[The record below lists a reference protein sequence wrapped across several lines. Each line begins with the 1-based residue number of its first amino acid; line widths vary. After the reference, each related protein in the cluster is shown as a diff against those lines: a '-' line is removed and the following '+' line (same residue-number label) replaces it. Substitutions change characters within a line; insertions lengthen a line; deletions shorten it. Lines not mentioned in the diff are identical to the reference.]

1 MESCRKNMTAQY
13 LYLELLKKIMV
24 LESLSPK
31 RTVFEDKCPADYP
44 VQAVAVGAILH
55 LPY

>member
-1 MESCRKNMTAQY
+1 MIARH
-13 LYLELLKKIMV
+13 LYLELLKKIIV

-44 VQAVAVGAILH
+44 MQAAAVGAILH

>member
-1 MESCRKNMTAQY
+1 MIAQY
-13 LYLELLKKIMV
+13 LYFELLKKIMG

-31 RTVFEDKCPADYP
+31 RTVFEDKCPADYSM
-44 VQAVAVGAILH
+44 QAVAVGAILH